1 MFRLDSEKKV
11 NCGITH
17 TFSVKVYRQMWH
29 KPGNADAFKVDGVNS
44 IDVTIPSNSM
54 IVGYK
59 NGEYY
64 AYFLFVFW
72 LYTWL

>member
-1 MFRLDSEKKV
+1 
-11 NCGITH
+11 
-17 TFSVKVYRQMWH
+17 MWH